1 MQPEDKRIKL
11 QFWTRESLYRE
22 ALAIAPNHGD
32 FSNLMRE
39 GLELGIAAWKKRQ
52 RELRSQ
58 QTEPTE
64 ITDVTQIVTR

>member
-52 RELRSQ
+52 QERQ
-58 QTEPTE
+58 QTSEPTTGKE
-64 ITDVTQIVTR
+64 AAAVAS